1 MRRAR
6 LQTPLEMSAT
16 LPPPKFFIGW
26 DVGGWNCDTNSKSRD
41 AIVILDAHRAIVGK
55 PWRGN
60 LRTTINTA
68 QGSRSFI
75 EALFRL
81 CGAECPVAAVH
92 VTLAIDTPLGFPE
105 AFTALAT
112 GLKGVESVGDSG
124 SNPYLFRQTERWLCE
139 QGLRPLSAI
148 KDMIG
153 SQATKGMHVLA
164 KFAPHVTRCG
174 VWTDGD
180 MLTVIEAYPSPCEY
194 SALMEDLREPYVAWQ
209 RVGGGRGW
217 VEEIDHPDK
226 LDALT
231 CALISHCFD
240 ASPEM
245 LVEPHNSIPSSEGW
259 IWLPQ
264 DALLH
269 AAGRK
274 SLKALQIRAPT
285 LGEAE

>member
-1 MRRAR
+1 
-6 LQTPLEMSAT
+6 MSAT
-16 LPPPKFFIGW
+16 LPSPKFFIGW

-41 AIVILDAHRAIVGK
+41 AIVILDARRAIVGK
-55 PWRGN
+55 PWRCN

-68 QGSRSFI
+68 HDSRAFI
-75 EALFRL
+75 EALFAL
-81 CGAECPVAAVH
+81 CGAECPVAAIH

-153 SQATKGMHVLA
+153 SQATKGMHVLS
-164 KFAPHVTRCG
+164 KFAPHLTRCG

-180 MLTVIEAYPSPCEY
+180 MLTVVEAYPSPCEY
-194 SALMEDLREPYVAWQ
+194 SPLMEDLRLPYVVWQ
-209 RVGGGRGW
+209 RADGGRGW

-226 LDALT
+226 QDALT
-231 CALISHCFD
+231 CALIAYCFD
-240 ASPEM
+240 ARPEV
-245 LVEPHNSIPSSEGW
+245 LVEPSHAVPPSEGW

-269 AAGRK
+269 ASGRK
-274 SLKALQIRAPT
+274 TRKALQMRAPT